1 MELPWN
7 EPRLGTSH
15 VAIVDDDL
23 PVTSAIAIDS
33 LPPDPPPCWTTKTHL
48 VGDPMG
54 TDKPPRSMR
63 TDVRDPPLLVNAG
76 GYAFHAAAATK
87 PFASSESESSGVKD
101 DPRTLTAIGAT
112 KSRYPTTSLGCDAL
126 DRHVT
131 RSGTPSRLVPVD
143 GATHVGLCV
152 FTLIPSAFH
161 STFSTILAEIPE
173 IVPKEQLNPA

>member
-1 MELPWN
+1 
-7 EPRLGTSH
+7 
-15 VAIVDDDL
+15 
-23 PVTSAIAIDS
+23 
-33 LPPDPPPCWTTKTHL
+33 
-48 VGDPMG
+48 MG
-54 TDKPPRSMR
+54 TDKPPRSVR

-76 GYAFHAAAATK
+76 GYAFHAAAATR
-87 PFASSESESSGVKD
+87 PFESESEESKD

-126 DRHVT
+126 DRHLT
-131 RSGTPSRLVPVD
+131 RSGTPSRLPPVD